1 MDMIFRKNYKQVVST
16 ITPESGWLLLLC
28 IKNLFLSA
36 SINQCNNNCFKKKF
50 K

>member
-1 MDMIFRKNYKQVVST
+1 MEIILRKNDKQTITT
-16 ITPESGWLLLLC
+16 ITPESEWLLLLC

-36 SINQCNNNCFKKKF
+36 SINQCNNNCFKKKI